1 MNKVSIITVVWN
13 DSEGLERTIKSIINQ
28 TYENIE
34 FIVID
39 GGSTDGT
46 LEIIKKYEKS
56 IDYVVSE
63 EDKGIYDAMNKGI
76 IASTG
81 SWLSFMNAGDTF
93 INEHILKKVK
103 FENFDDKVLLYG
115 KKVYNKKVIEPLAI
129 EKLKVGEIHANHQ
142 SMFFNKKLLG
152 DELIYNLEYK
162 IYGDYELVNKIYLH
176 YPKLITYIDIIIA
189 DFEGGGVSSVPSAQ
203 KRRDKYKIVFK
214 YYGFSGFIK
223 AIIYRMIKR

>member
-46 LEIIKKYEKS
+46 LEIIKKYEKN

-162 IYGDYELVNKIYLH
+162 IYGDYELGNKIYLH